1 MCMKDTSS
9 YDEKA
14 EWSSQAVASI
24 LRGVGKILG
33 SDDKAL
39 ENKLKPR

>member
-14 EWSSQAVASI
+14 EWSVQAAAYV
-24 LRGVGKILG
+24 LRGVGKISG

-39 ENKLKPR
+39 ENKAKPH